1 MKSNI
6 PQKNDGV
13 KKRRNGEWVFLLKF
27 QFCKNTKIVLLPP
40 KKCGMKKQEKFS
52 IAKRLKSFTYAF
64 NGLKVLF
71 QEEHNSRIHLFA
83 TVCVIIAGALLKLSV
98 LEWAA
103 VAFAVGLVFSG
114 EIFNSAIEDLSDV
127 VCPERDDRIK
137 KVKDLAAAAVLVNA
151 IAAATIGILIFLPKI
166 IALIQ

>member
-1 MKSNI
+1 
-6 PQKNDGV
+6 
-13 KKRRNGEWVFLLKF
+13 
-27 QFCKNTKIVLLPP
+27 
-40 KKCGMKKQEKFS
+40 MKKQEKFS

-64 NGLKVLF
+64 NGLKVLL

-83 TVCVIIAGALLKLSV
+83 TVCVVIAGALLKLSV
-98 LEWAA
+98 LQWAA

-151 IAAATIGILIFLPKI
+151 IAAAVIGLLVFVPKI
-166 IALIQ
+166 IQLF

>member
-1 MKSNI
+1 
-6 PQKNDGV
+6 
-13 KKRRNGEWVFLLKF
+13 
-27 QFCKNTKIVLLPP
+27 
-40 KKCGMKKQEKFS
+40 MKKQEKFS

-83 TVCVIIAGALLKLSV
+83 TVCVIIAGALLKLSA

-151 IAAATIGILIFLPKI
+151 ITAAAIGLLVFVPKI
-166 IALIQ
+166 IQLFSC

>member
-1 MKSNI
+1 
-6 PQKNDGV
+6 
-13 KKRRNGEWVFLLKF
+13 
-27 QFCKNTKIVLLPP
+27 
-40 KKCGMKKQEKFS
+40 MKKQEKFS

-83 TVCVIIAGALLKLSV
+83 TVCVIIAGVLLKLAL

-103 VAFAVGLVFSG
+103 VAFAVGLVFCG

-151 IAAATIGILIFLPKI
+151 ITAATIGLLVFIPKI
-166 IALIQ
+166 IHLFL

>member
-1 MKSNI
+1 
-6 PQKNDGV
+6 
-13 KKRRNGEWVFLLKF
+13 
-27 QFCKNTKIVLLPP
+27 
-40 KKCGMKKQEKFS
+40 MKKQEKFS

-64 NGLKVLF
+64 NGPKVLF

-83 TVCVIIAGALLKLSV
+83 TVCVIIAGALLKLSL

-127 VCPERDDRIK
+127 ICPERDDRIK

-151 IAAATIGILIFLPKI
+151 ITAAVIGILIFLPKI
-166 IALIQ
+166 IALFQ

>member
-1 MKSNI
+1 MKSKYCLFLRI
-6 PQKNDGV
+6 QK
-13 KKRRNGEWVFLLKF
+13 
-27 QFCKNTKIVLLPP
+27 QT
-40 KKCGMKKQEKFS
+40 MKKQEKFS

-83 TVCVIIAGALLKLSV
+83 TICVIIAGVLLKLAV
-98 LEWAA
+98 LEWVA

-114 EIFNSAIEDLSDV
+114 EIFNSAVEDLSDV

-151 IAAATIGILIFLPKI
+151 ITAAAIGLLVFVPKI
-166 IALIQ
+166 IQLF

>member
-1 MKSNI
+1 
-6 PQKNDGV
+6 
-13 KKRRNGEWVFLLKF
+13 
-27 QFCKNTKIVLLPP
+27 
-40 KKCGMKKQEKFS
+40 MKKQEKFS

-83 TVCVIIAGALLKLSV
+83 TVCVIVMGALFKISV
-98 LEWAA
+98 LEWVA

-137 KVKDLAAAAVLVNA
+137 KVKDLTAAAVLVNA
-151 IAAATIGILIFLPKI
+151 ITAAAIGLLVFIPKI
-166 IALIQ
+166 VRLFSC

>member
-1 MKSNI
+1 MY
-6 PQKNDGV
+6 
-13 KKRRNGEWVFLLKF
+13 
-27 QFCKNTKIVLLPP
+27 FCTL

-52 IAKRLKSFTYAF
+52 ISKRLKIFTYAS

-83 TVCVIIAGALLKLSV
+83 TVCVIVAGVLLKLSI
-98 LEWAA
+98 LEWVA

-114 EIFNSAIEDLSDV
+114 EIFNSAIEDLADV
-127 VCPERDDRIK
+127 VCPERDERIK

-151 IAAATIGILIFLPKI
+151 LTAAVIGLLVFVPKI
-166 IALIQ
+166 IHLFP